1 MQVTGDQ
8 AIIFGTRMSPEYCL
22 IFMKTNF
29 LDICIRC
36 NMFSGLGAKMVPKRG
51 EGRKGGRV
59 VRDEGNMGRSS
70 GDDGQ
75 KMYLAVVGLL

>member
-1 MQVTGDQ
+1 MQVTGGQ

-36 NMFSGLGAKMVPKRG
+36 NMFSGLGAKMVPKWG
-51 EGRKGGRV
+51 EGQKGGRV
-59 VRDEGNMGRSS
+59 VRRRRAENVLSRRWSFVTND
-70 GDDGQ
+70 Q
-75 KMYLAVVGLL
+75 